1 MESSIQSIDSES
13 FTEHVTTTDCLV
25 VFHKK
30 KCPNCKVMVKVVE
43 KCIAADPDF
52 PAALIDSEENAALAE
67 ELEVTRVPSLLVY
80 KSGELKVSKSGILK
94 PAEVQNLFL
103 QA

>member
-1 MESSIQSIDSES
+1 MESSIRSLSADGYR
-13 FTEHVTTTDCLV
+13 EHVRANDCLV

-43 KCIAADPDF
+43 KCLAADPQF
-52 PAALIDSEENAALAE
+52 PAALVDSEENEALAR
-67 ELEVTRVPSLLVY
+67 ELEVNRVPSLLVY
-80 KSGELKVSKSGILK
+80 KSGELKATRTGILK
-94 PAEVQNLFL
+94 PAEVQNLFG